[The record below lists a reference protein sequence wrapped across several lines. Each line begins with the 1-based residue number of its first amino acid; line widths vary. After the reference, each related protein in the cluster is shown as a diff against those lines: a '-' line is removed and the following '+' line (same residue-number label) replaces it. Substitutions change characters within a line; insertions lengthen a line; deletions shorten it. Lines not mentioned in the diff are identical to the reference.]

1 MEKPLPDFATA
12 LAGYYPAN
20 PSPGQDSGVMSPMTP
35 MSNYTQGSTPEQFV
49 TSPDHL
55 NYLEFCD
62 SPLSA
67 AGNSD
72 EGIIVSKCHSAYYE
86 PNWSSNYT
94 TVNYQALH
102 WKSICHLSRFWEWQQ
117 RDIHTNFSWRITEYP
132 TKTFGKMLLIDNEVF
147 ALKWELER
155 GF

>member
-62 SPLSA
+62 SPLS
-67 AGNSD
+67 NSD
-72 EGIIVSKCHSAYYE
+72 EGVIVSNHAYYE
-86 PNWSSNYT
+86 HQNWNNYT
-94 TVNYQALH
+94 TATVWSNFIQSPFVN
-102 WKSICHLSRFWEWQQ
+102 
-117 RDIHTNFSWRITEYP
+117 
-132 TKTFGKMLLIDNEVF
+132 LLI
-147 ALKWELER
+147 KISC
-155 GF
+155 

>member
-62 SPLSA
+62 SPLS
-67 AGNSD
+67 NSD
-72 EGIIVSKCHSAYYE
+72 EGVIVSNHAYYE
-86 PNWSSNYT
+86 HQNWNNYT
-94 TVNYQALH
+94 TATV
-102 WKSICHLSRFWEWQQ
+102 
-117 RDIHTNFSWRITEYP
+117 
-132 TKTFGKMLLIDNEVF
+132 
-147 ALKWELER
+147 
-155 GF
+155 

>member
-20 PSPGQDSGVMSPMTP
+20 PSPADSGVMSPMTP

-62 SPLSA
+62 SPLS
-67 AGNSD
+67 NSD
-72 EGIIVSKCHSAYYE
+72 EGVIVSNHASYYDHQ
-86 PNWSSNYT
+86 NWNNYT
-94 TVNYQALH
+94 TVCNIYFIQSPFVNLLIKISY
-102 WKSICHLSRFWEWQQ
+102 WKVTTKRPSFT
-117 RDIHTNFSWRITEYP
+117 IHTTENFS
-132 TKTFGKMLLIDNEVF
+132 
-147 ALKWELER
+147 
-155 GF
+155 

>member
-1 MEKPLPDFATA
+1 MLSALEPSYYHFKSDAQSVMEKPLPDFATA

-62 SPLSA
+62 SPLS
-67 AGNSD
+67 NSD
-72 EGIIVSKCHSAYYE
+72 EGVIVSNHAYYE
-86 PNWSSNYT
+86 HQNWNNYT
-94 TVNYQALH
+94 TATV
-102 WKSICHLSRFWEWQQ
+102 
-117 RDIHTNFSWRITEYP
+117 
-132 TKTFGKMLLIDNEVF
+132 
-147 ALKWELER
+147 
-155 GF
+155 

>member
-49 TSPDHL
+49 TSPEHL

-62 SPLSA
+62 SPM
-67 AGNSD
+67 SD
-72 EGIIVSKCHSAYYE
+72 EGVIVSKCHSGFYE
-86 PNWSSNYT
+86 QTWTYT
-94 TVNYQALH
+94 TV
-102 WKSICHLSRFWEWQQ
+102 
-117 RDIHTNFSWRITEYP
+117 
-132 TKTFGKMLLIDNEVF
+132 
-147 ALKWELER
+147 
-155 GF
+155 